1 MFISRIIFQL
11 FPSEVFISLR
21 RIYRTIL
28 ETWYAPLSE
37 QEFRKIITKKLGFS
51 KGSIVFIHSSVDN
64 LNIKFDALRL
74 LEILLETV
82 GEEGT
87 LIFPCWH
94 FTCRAED
101 YLKSGKVFDV
111 RRSPSALGMLSEM
124 ARRYPGAKRSLHPIN
139 SIVAIGKNAEAIVG
153 LHHTDIYPCGEK
165 SPYYLAKQM
174 GGIIAGIG
182 VNANFMSFVHCP
194 EDVIK
199 QQFPIKTRLD
209 QVFEAEVKKD
219 DGTVEIVRTLA
230 AHPQIKNNNINDFL
244 KKYIP
249 KSISRNIT
257 ISGNRFFITHTKE
270 LFDSMIELSKEN
282 KTIYTKK
289 ALIKNSTIPIVT
301 SKWNQSE
308 VT

>member
-11 FPSEVFISLR
+11 FPPEVFITLR
-21 RIYRTIL
+21 RIYRRII
-28 ETWYAPLSE
+28 ETWYTPLSE
-37 QEFRKIITKKLGFS
+37 QEFRKILTKELGIT

-64 LNIKFDALRL
+64 LNIKFESLRL

-82 GEEGT
+82 GKEGT
-87 LIFPCWH
+87 LVFPCWH
-94 FTCRAED
+94 FTYRAED

-139 SIVAIGKNAEAIVG
+139 SIVAIGKNAEAIIET
-153 LHHTDIYPCGEK
+153 HHTDIYPCGEK
-165 SPYYLAKQM
+165 SPYYLAMQM
-174 GGIIAGIG
+174 GGTIAGIG

-199 QQFPIKTRLD
+199 LKFPIKTRLD
-209 QVFEAEVKKD
+209 QVFEAQVKKE
-219 DGTVEIVRTLA
+219 DGTVEIVKTLA
-230 AHPQIKNNNINDFL
+230 AHPQIKNNNINAFL

-257 ISGNRFFITHTKE
+257 IRGNRFFITHPME
-270 LFDSMIELSKEN
+270 LFDSIIELSKEN
-282 KTIYTKK
+282 KTIYTEK
-289 ALIKNSTIPIVT
+289 AVIKNT
-301 SKWNQSE
+301 
-308 VT
+308 